1 MKRAL
6 LLFAVA
12 VSCVPAS
19 AQSTFRWE
27 QGNAY
32 SDIHTY
38 NGYRYKSI
46 GFQNLVVQVADTS
59 ALRYGLRRFGAFLLV
74 VVNEDKERRIEL
86 DPDRISCT
94 CGGGKVLSVLPPRKV
109 PVPNRQ
115 IFAGNTVF
123 PGDNYRGIVLFDG
136 ACRAGEPQV
145 VSIRFP
151 SVMLE
156 YPF

>member
-1 MKRAL
+1 MRAS

-12 VSCVPAS
+12 VSCWPAS

-27 QGNAY
+27 LGNAY
-32 SDIHTY
+32 SDTY
-38 NGYRYKSI
+38 MNNGYRYKSI

-59 ALRYGLRRFGAFLLV
+59 ALRYGLRRFGAFLLI

-86 DPDRISCT
+86 DPDRISCACSGT
-94 CGGGKVLSVLPPRKV
+94 KVLSVLPLRKV

-123 PGDNYRGIVLFDG
+123 PGDSYKGIVLFDG
-136 ACRAGEPQV
+136 ACKTGETQV
-145 VSIRFP
+145 ISIRLP
-151 SVMLE
+151 SVTLE